1 LRNPVCKCRR
11 KPQIAG
17 GAAGRYACPKRRMQ
31 HHSLHSPH
39 ESEWQPVA
47 EFEQHEP
54 QHAIARQPAAPT
66 VGQTSDMDPGYSER
80 LRLGLTLAVSRA
92 VVMLRKSGRPDLVV
106 PVYQLKV
113 NELLALQN
121 SVILALAR
129 PPGNI
134 FLDHQRTEVL
144 GSLNDETNASDNSI
158 KRRGL
163 RQQDRITQPENATQ
177 SSGSNDFTMEEP

>member
-1 LRNPVCKCRR
+1 
-11 KPQIAG
+11 
-17 GAAGRYACPKRRMQ
+17 
-31 HHSLHSPH
+31 
-39 ESEWQPVA
+39 
-47 EFEQHEP
+47 
-54 QHAIARQPAAPT
+54 
-66 VGQTSDMDPGYSER
+66 MDPGYSER

-113 NELLALQN
+113 DELLALQN